1 MPRPPQISADDV
13 TDALIR
19 VVVDRGLDAVS
30 IRTVAQ
36 EAGVSIGAVQ
46 HYFATKDD
54 LLLAAYTRAIDQ
66 VVARVASLP
75 TEPHA
80 YVRALLR
87 ELLPLD
93 AQREAELRVALRVH
107 RALGPQPAARRAL
120 RGRLPGARRRRRR
133 RARAAEAAIEAVAV
147 ADGLAWHALCAPD
160 VAQPATPR
168 RPRWMPI
175 STRVL
180 T

>member
-1 MPRPPQISADDV
+1 MPRPPQISSDDL

-66 VVARVASLP
+66 VVARARDLP
-75 TEPHA
+75 AEPDA

-93 AQREAELRVALRVH
+93 PQREAELRVALAFTARSVH
-107 RALGPQPAARRAL
+107 SPRLAELYEAGYRALVDAVAAVL
-120 RGRLPGARRRRRR
+120 G
-133 RARAAEAAIEAVAV
+133 AEAAIEAVAV
-147 ADGLAWHALCAPD
+147 ADGLAWHALCAPGVLSPD
-160 VAQPATPR
+160 TAAAVLEAYL
-168 RPRWMPI
+168 
-175 STRVL
+175 TRV
-180 T
+180 TT

>member
-1 MPRPPQISADDV
+1 MPRPPQISSDDL

-66 VVARVASLP
+66 VVARAASLP
-75 TEPHA
+75 TEPDA

-93 AQREAELRVALRVH
+93 AQREAELRVALAFTARSVH
-107 RALGPQPAARRAL
+107 SPRLAELCEAGYRALVDAVAGGL
-120 RGRLPGARRRRRR
+120 GRS
-133 RARAAEAAIEAVAV
+133 AAIEAVAV
-147 ADGLAWHALCAPD
+147 ADGLAWHALCAPASLSPD
-160 VAQPATPR
+160 AAAAALDAYL
-168 RPRWMPI
+168 
-175 STRVL
+175 TRVR

>member
-19 VVVDRGLDAVS
+19 VVVEQGLEAVS
-30 IRTVAQ
+30 IRSVAR

-54 LLLAAYTRAIDQ
+54 LLYAAYVRAIDQ
-66 VVARVASLP
+66 VVARAAGLP
-75 TEPHA
+75 DEPDA

-93 AQREAELRVALRVH
+93 AQREAELRVALAFTARSVH
-107 RALGPQPAARRAL
+107 NPRLAELYEHGYRALVDAVAGVLGHQAAT
-120 RGRLPGARRRRRR
+120 
-133 RARAAEAAIEAVAV
+133 EAVAV
-147 ADGLAWHALCAPD
+147 ADGLAWHALCAPSTLSPD
-160 VAQPATPR
+160 AAAAALDAYL
-168 RPRWMPI
+168 
-175 STRVL
+175 TRVL

>member
-1 MPRPPQISADDV
+1 VPRPPQISADDV

-19 VVVDRGLDAVS
+19 VVVERGLDAVS
-30 IRTVAQ
+30 IREVAR

-54 LLLAAYTRAIDQ
+54 LLYAAYARAIDQ
-66 VVARVASLP
+66 VVARAATLP
-75 TEPHA
+75 AEPGA

-93 AQREAELRVALRVH
+93 AQREAELRVALAFTARSVNSPRLAELYEAGY
-107 RALGPQPAARRAL
+107 RALVDAVAEVLGRGAAT
-120 RGRLPGARRRRRR
+120 
-133 RARAAEAAIEAVAV
+133 EAVAV
-147 ADGLAWHALCAPD
+147 ADGLAWHALCAPSALSPD
-160 VAQPATPR
+160 AAAAALDAYL
-168 RPRWMPI
+168 
-175 STRVL
+175 TRVL

>member
-19 VVVDRGLDAVS
+19 VVVDQGLDAVS
-30 IRTVAQ
+30 IRAVAR

-54 LLLAAYTRAIDQ
+54 LLLAAYARAIDQ
-66 VVARVASLP
+66 VVARAAHFP
-75 TEPHA
+75 GEPGA

-93 AQREAELRVALRVH
+93 AQREAELRVALAFTARSVH
-107 RALGPQPAARRAL
+107 SPRLAELYEHGYRALVDAVAGVLGP
-120 RGRLPGARRRRRR
+120 
-133 RARAAEAAIEAVAV
+133 RAAVEAVAV
-147 ADGLAWHALCAPD
+147 ADGLAWHALCAPSSLSPETAAD
-160 VAQPATPR
+160 ALDAYLAR
-168 RPRWMPI
+168 LG
-175 STRVL
+175 S
-180 T
+180 